1 MNAVPKSNFM
11 EKGIIFD
18 IKKFAIHDGPG
29 IRTTVFLKG
38 CPLRCWW
45 CHNPES
51 FREFPAAI
59 AQKDNLNLQEK
70 SIHSNFSAGVEYSV
84 NELKEEIKKD
94 IIFYDES
101 GGGVTF
107 SGGEPMMQVNFL
119 GEILREC
126 KKMEI
131 STAIDTSGYAESDAF
146 ESVYPLT
153 DIFLFDLKLID
164 NRDHLKYTEVSNEI
178 ILNNLRLLAGKGNKV
193 VIRIPLIPGITD
205 TEKNLNEIAAFVK
218 KLSYVMKI
226 DLLPYNIFTESK
238 YNRLNTKPRLGKLE
252 TQTEEELQ
260 NIKSFFDSFGFRVT
274 LRG

>member
-218 KLSYVMKI
+218 KLPYVMKI